1 MARLRGKYGIR
12 SDYDRY
18 SQRTH
23 PAAEIEPDEQM
34 KLF

>member
-1 MARLRGKYGIR
+1 VTN
-12 SDYDRY
+12 DRY

-23 PAAEIEPDEQM
+23 PVAEAEPGTQM